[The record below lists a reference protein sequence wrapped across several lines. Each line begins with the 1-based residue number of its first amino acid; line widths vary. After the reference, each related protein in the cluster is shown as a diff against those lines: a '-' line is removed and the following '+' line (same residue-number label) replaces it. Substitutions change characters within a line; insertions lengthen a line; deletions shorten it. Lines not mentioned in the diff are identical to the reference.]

1 MHIKIAYPYPIL
13 ILEGEKRYLVVSDLH
28 IGFEASLKG
37 VRLDNSYIHDMLR
50 DIIHV
55 LKEERCDAIVL
66 LGDIKDR
73 IDRIG
78 REERI
83 SMPYFFNEL
92 LNHFSSDNIH
102 LVKGN
107 HDAGIDRLLPYNLRN
122 SVRTMLVID
131 DTLLIHGHIMPRP
144 SMKIKRVIMGH
155 LHPVLL
161 DGSIMHGERVWV
173 IMKVR
178 VNNNDDLE
186 VIIMPSMNRYVSA
199 DRDRSKNGIPLLRR
213 IKGVTKAIIVTLNGT
228 IVGDENTLEC
238 VLNS

>member
-161 DGSIMHGERVWV
+161 NGSIMHGERVWV

-213 IKGVTKAIIVTLNGT
+213 IKSITKAIIVTLNGT

>member
-37 VRLDNSYIHDMLR
+37 VRLDNSYMYDMLR

-73 IDRIG
+73 IDRIV

-83 SMPYFFNEL
+83 SIPYFFNEL

-122 SVRTMLVID
+122 SVRSMLVID
-131 DTLLIHGHIMPRP
+131 DTLLTHGHIMPRS

-155 LHPVLL
+155 LHPILL

-213 IKGVTKAIIVTLNGT
+213 IKSITKAIIVTLNGT

>member
-1 MHIKIAYPYPIL
+1 VHIKIAYPYPIL

-37 VRLDNSYIHDMLR
+37 VRLDNSYMHDMLR
-50 DIIHV
+50 DILHV
-55 LKEERCDAIVL
+55 LKEDRCDAIVL

-83 SMPYFFNEL
+83 SIPYFFNEL
-92 LNHFSSDNIH
+92 LNHLSIDNIH

-107 HDAGIDRLLPYNLRN
+107 HDAGIDRLLPYDLRN
-122 SVRTMLVID
+122 SVRSTIIID
-131 DTLLIHGHIMPRP
+131 DTLLTHGHIMPRS
-144 SMKIKRVIMGH
+144 SMKIKRIIIGH

-161 DGSIMHGERVWV
+161 NGSIMHGERVWV
-173 IMKVR
+173 IMKATVD
-178 VNNNDDLE
+178 NNDDLE
-186 VIIMPSMNRYVSA
+186 VIIMPSMNRYLSA

-213 IKGVTKAIIVTLNGT
+213 IKSVTKAIIVTLNGA
-228 IVGDENTLEC
+228 IVGDENTLEY

>member
-28 IGFEASLKG
+28 IGFETSLKG
-37 VRLDNSYIHDMLR
+37 VRLDNLYMYDMLR

-73 IDRIG
+73 IDRIV

-83 SMPYFFNEL
+83 SIPYLFNEL

-107 HDAGIDRLLPYNLRN
+107 HDAGIDMLLPYNLRN
-122 SVRTMLVID
+122 SVRSMLVID
-131 DTLLIHGHIMPRP
+131 DTLLTHGHIMPRP

-178 VNNNDDLE
+178 LNNNDDLE
-186 VIIMPSMNRYVSA
+186 VIIMPSMNRYLSA
-199 DRDRSKNGIPLLRR
+199 DRYRSKNGIPLLRR
-213 IKGVTKAIIVTLNGT
+213 IKSVTKAIIVTLNGT
-228 IVGDENTLEC
+228 IVGDENTLGH